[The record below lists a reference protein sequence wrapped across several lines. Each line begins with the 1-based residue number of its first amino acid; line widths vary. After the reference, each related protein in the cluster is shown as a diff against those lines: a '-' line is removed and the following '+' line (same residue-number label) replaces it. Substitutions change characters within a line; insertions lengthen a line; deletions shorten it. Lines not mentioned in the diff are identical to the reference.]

1 MKLQFLEQDN
11 DDIACISC
19 THRYNKNYS
28 SFCDID
34 EHYIFYANL
43 WCQTCD
49 KHELISAPM
58 QEREELI

>member
-1 MKLQFLEQDN
+1 MNVEFLEEDN

-19 THRYNKNYS
+19 KHMYNKNCS

-34 EHYIFYANL
+34 DHYIFYANL

-49 KHELISAPM
+49 KHELIDTTM
-58 QEREELI
+58 QEGKN